1 MMTDSD
7 RDHLPKED
15 RWPVSIV
22 GMHSHVMRALIQKLI
37 EKNVLTA
44 QEAQAV
50 MFTAAERLRGGSDV
64 AEANMEFGAS
74 DIAYNLATAIER
86 LSDSFVAPKNNDT
99 YR

>member
-1 MMTDSD
+1 MVDGNKA
-7 RDHLPKED
+7 RLPQAE

-44 QEAQAV
+44 QEAQAI

-64 AEANMEFGAS
+64 ADANMEFGAS
-74 DIAYNLATAIER
+74 DIAYNLATAVER
-86 LSDSFVAPKNNDT
+86 LGDSFVAGQKQ
-99 YR
+99 